1 MTIAT
6 EPDDRVDGPPKTGLT
21 FSHVSVPCRDIAAG
35 KRFYTAVLGGT
46 VRVDTPDF
54 VALRVFD
61 TEIGIGSVGT
71 TFVGHDSEYPHFAFF
86 AGPGE
91 MLRMKAWLTRCGI
104 PTSNFWTRHGVE
116 ALMFFRDPSGNLIE
130 LFCEHGFTGADK
142 LPRGPARGHG
152 TAVDVTALHYRQWQ
166 VPDVRS

>member
-1 MTIAT
+1 MSIAT
-6 EPDDRVDGPPKTGLT
+6 ETELRVDGPPAGLT
-21 FSHVSVPCRDIAAG
+21 FSHVSVPCRDIPEG
-35 KRFYTAVLGGT
+35 KLFYTKVLGGT

-54 VALRVFD
+54 VALNVFG

-71 TFVGHDSEYPHFAFF
+71 TFVGRDSEYPHFAFF
-86 AGPGE
+86 AGADQ
-91 MLRMKAWLTRCGI
+91 MLQMKAWLIKCGI

-130 LFCEHGFTGADK
+130 LFCQRGFKGADR

-152 TAVDVTALHYRQWQ
+152 TAVDVIALHYRDWKL
-166 VPDVRS
+166 PHD